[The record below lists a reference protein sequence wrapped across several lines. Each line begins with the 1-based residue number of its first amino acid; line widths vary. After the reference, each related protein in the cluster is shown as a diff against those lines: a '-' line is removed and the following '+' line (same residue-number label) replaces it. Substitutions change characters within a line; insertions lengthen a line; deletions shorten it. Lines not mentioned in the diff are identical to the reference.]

1 MTDSNEDDNLV
12 HNRVGMA
19 ARRVGFGD
27 NPAVIVVDLQTGL
40 TNPEYSLGADLTDV
54 IDETNRVTNAA
65 NDADIPVFYTRHVPY
80 PDERRV
86 GIWQKID
93 DLDILDPSRESGQ
106 LDDRLKIHESSTVID
121 KRQASAFHETT
132 LDSTLT
138 AMGVDTVIVTGC
150 STSGCIRGT
159 TLDSC
164 SHGYRTIVPELCV
177 GDRSEEQHSAN
188 LQDIHV
194 RIGDVV
200 STEEVLKYLQSQ
212 VEPVVADRS

>member
-1 MTDSNEDDNLV
+1 MTDSHEGDKLV
-12 HNRVGMA
+12 DNRVGMT

-40 TNPEYSLGADLTDV
+40 TQPEYSLGADLTDV
-54 IDETNRVTNAA
+54 INETNRVTNAA
-65 NDADIPVFYTRHVPY
+65 NDTDVPVFYTRHVPY
-80 PDERRV
+80 PDQRRV

-93 DLDILDPSRESGQ
+93 DLDILDPSQKSGQ
-106 LDDRLKIHESSTVID
+106 LDDRLDIHESSTVID

-138 AMGVDTVIVTGC
+138 AMGVDTVIITGC

-200 STEEVLKYLQSQ
+200 STEKVLNYLESQSD
-212 VEPVVADRS
+212 PVVADQS